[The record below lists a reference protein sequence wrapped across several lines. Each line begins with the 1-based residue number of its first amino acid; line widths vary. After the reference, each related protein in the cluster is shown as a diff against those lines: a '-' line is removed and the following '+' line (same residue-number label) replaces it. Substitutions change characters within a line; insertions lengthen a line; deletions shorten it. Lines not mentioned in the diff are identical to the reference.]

1 MASLRV
7 IRNSV
12 SESNQIR
19 TRTARFANK
28 NFVPALLASWVS
40 NSGRNFRGTCVP
52 AAPAGSLALALGS
65 AREDLQEVQGMDS
78 SMITGLALFLFVAGV
93 LIYTVILYNGL
104 VRLRNENDR
113 AWANIDVLLKQRH
126 DEIPNLVETVKGY
139 MQHEQ
144 QTLLAVTQ
152 ARTASINAASIGQKA
167 LADLTMASALHG
179 LFAVAE
185 NYPQL
190 KANQNFLKLQ
200 NRISE
205 LEERIADRREFFNDD
220 INHYN
225 TRIGQIP
232 DVFVASFMILKP
244 RQMFQVSDEDR
255 KQLEVK
261 FQGQGA
267 TGP

>member
-1 MASLRV
+1 LALPPGKARRV
-7 IRNSV
+7 V
-12 SESNQIR
+12 FGCG
-19 TRTARFANK
+19 FAA
-28 NFVPALLASWVS
+28 PPGATLLALAPQAALLAPWNHTLEVAMD
-40 NSGRNFRGTCVP
+40 SGILT
-52 AAPAGSLALALGS
+52 SLAF
-65 AREDLQEVQGMDS
+65 
-78 SMITGLALFLFVAGV
+78 FLFVVGV
-93 LIYTVILYNGL
+93 LIYAVMLYNSL

-144 QTLLAVTQ
+144 QTLIAVTQ
-152 ARTASINAASIGQKA
+152 ARAASMNAASIGQKA
-167 LADLTMASALHG
+167 LADLKMASALRG
-179 LFAVAE
+179 LFVIAE

-220 INHYN
+220 VTTYN

-232 DVFVASFMILKP
+232 EVFLASFMSLKP
-244 RQMFQVSDEDR
+244 RQMFKVSDEDR
-255 KQLEVK
+255 KLVEVK
-261 FQGQGA
+261 FQGA
-267 TGP
+267 AKP

>member
-1 MASLRV
+1 M
-7 IRNSV
+7 NS
-12 SESNQIR
+12 SI
-19 TRTARFANK
+19 
-28 NFVPALLASWVS
+28 
-40 NSGRNFRGTCVP
+40 
-52 AAPAGSLALALGS
+52 
-65 AREDLQEVQGMDS
+65 
-78 SMITGLALFLFVAGV
+78 ITGLAFFLFIAGAF
-93 LIYTVILYNGL
+93 IYAVILYNEL

-113 AWANIDVLLKQRH
+113 AWANVDVLLKQRH

-152 ARTASINAASIGQKA
+152 ARAASMNAASIGQKA
-167 LADLTMASALHG
+167 TADLQMTGALRS

-190 KANQNFLKLQ
+190 KANENFLKLQ

-220 INHYN
+220 VNTYN

-232 DVFVASFMILKP
+232 EVFIASFLELKP
-244 RQMFQVSDEDR
+244 RSMFKVSDEDR
-255 KQLEVK
+255 RLVEVR
-261 FQGQGA
+261 FQASQGSGA
-267 TGP
+267 

>member
-1 MASLRV
+1 MWERPPSAVPPGDILPTCW
-7 IRNSV
+7 RNLLG
-12 SESNQIR
+12 
-19 TRTARFANK
+19 TCLATT
-28 NFVPALLASWVS
+28 LLALWKVT
-40 NSGRNFRGTCVP
+40 GE
-52 AAPAGSLALALGS
+52 AAMGSSIL
-65 AREDLQEVQGMDS
+65 
-78 SMITGLALFLFVAGV
+78 TGLAFLLFAVGG

-152 ARTASINAASIGQKA
+152 ARAASINAASIGQKA
-167 LADLTMASALHG
+167 LADLKMESALRG

-190 KANQNFLKLQ
+190 KANENFLKLQ

-220 INHYN
+220 VNTYN

-232 DVFVASFMILKP
+232 EVFVASFLNLKP
-244 RQMFQVSDEDR
+244 RAFFKVSEEDR
-255 KQLEVK
+255 KLVEVS

-267 TGP
+267 AGA

>member
-1 MASLRV
+1 
-7 IRNSV
+7 
-12 SESNQIR
+12 
-19 TRTARFANK
+19 
-28 NFVPALLASWVS
+28 
-40 NSGRNFRGTCVP
+40 
-52 AAPAGSLALALGS
+52 
-65 AREDLQEVQGMDS
+65 MDS
-78 SMITGLALFLFVAGV
+78 STITALAFFFFIGGV
-93 LIYTVILYNGL
+93 LIYAVILYNGL

-152 ARTASINAASIGQKA
+152 ARADSMNASSVGQKA
-167 LADLTMASALHG
+167 VADLKIASALHG

-190 KANQNFLKLQ
+190 KANENFLKLQ
-200 NRISE
+200 NRITE

-220 INHYN
+220 VNTYN

-232 DVFVASFMILKP
+232 DVFVASFMNLK
-244 RQMFQVSDEDR
+244 RREMFKVSEQDRSQV
-255 KQLEVK
+255 EVS
-261 FQGQGA
+261 FQGA
-267 TGP
+267 TRA